1 MFQIG
6 FLEIIFILVVGLFV
20 IGPSRLPTV
29 IKFVVKIYN
38 RIQKQVSKFKS
49 DLEAEIG
56 TEEIKKDVFNEM
68 RMEELDL
75 NGDKNQSD

>member
-20 IGPSRLPTV
+20 IGSSRLPTV
-29 IKFVVKIYN
+29 IKFVVKIYK

-75 NGDKNQSD
+75 NGDKNKSD

>member
-1 MFQIG
+1 LFQIG

-29 IKFVVKIYN
+29 IKFVIKIYK
-38 RIQKQVSKFKS
+38 RIQKQVSKFKN

-75 NGDKNQSD
+75 NGDKNKSD

>member
-29 IKFVVKIYN
+29 FKFVVKIYK

-75 NGDKNQSD
+75 NGDKNKSD

>member
-75 NGDKNQSD
+75 NGDKNKSD

>member
-20 IGPSRLPTV
+20 IGQTRLTEV
-29 IKFVVKIYN
+29 IKFVIKIYK
-38 RIQKQVSKFKS
+38 RIQKQVSKFKN
-49 DLEAEIG
+49 DLEADIG
-56 TEEIKKDVFNEM
+56 TDEIKKDVFNEM

-75 NGDKNQSD
+75 NGDKNKSD

>member
-1 MFQIG
+1 M
-6 FLEIIFILVVGLFV
+6 LVVGLFI

-29 IKFVVKIYN
+29 IKFLIKIYKK
-38 RIQKQVSKFKS
+38 IQKQVSEFKN

-56 TEEIKKDVFNEM
+56 TEELKKDVFNEM

-75 NGDKNQSD
+75 SGDKNKSD